1 MGLFSRKK
9 MWKIHYIVTGFSRYQ
24 KTVYIKAKDQ
34 ADACEE
40 LEKRE
45 FPFFVSIIDISEVV
59 S

>member
-9 MWKIHYIVTGFSRYQ
+9 MWKIHYTVTGFSCYR
-24 KTVYIKAKDQ
+24 KTIYIKAKDQ

-45 FPFFVSIIDISEVV
+45 FPFFVSIIDISEVIR
-59 S
+59 